1 MNLMKR
7 SVWLSAAALAA
18 GLCLQSTGAFGQV
31 TGTVKLDGKAPP
43 RQPVAGLA
51 NVKDCAALHKE
62 PLLDET
68 VVADDDGNLAN
79 VVVYLKGD
87 NVKGAA
93 PKEPAKLDQKGCQY
107 SPHVLDMTV
116 GQQLLAI
123 NSDTFLHNVHT
134 LPEENQPS
142 NNAQPTKDEKGVEL
156 KPVKAPEIFRVKCD
170 VHPWMN
176 AWVAA
181 FPHPYHATTGEDG
194 AYEIKTA
201 GLPDGE
207 YTIVAWQEK
216 YKESAPQKVT
226 IKGGKADKPV
236 NFTFKQ
242 KAAAADPKDSKAAD
256 AKDAKDVK
264 LASLTGEPCCEECA
278 KPAAKKGEVAAT
290 K

>member
-1 MNLMKR
+1 MKR
-7 SVWLSAAALAA
+7 TAWLSAVVLSA
-18 GLCLQSTGAFGQV
+18 GLCTGAMAQV
-31 TGTVKLDGKAPP
+31 TGTVKLEGKAPE
-43 RQPVAGLA
+43 RKPVAGVG
-51 NVKDCAALHKE
+51 NVKECAAQHKE

-79 VVVYLKGD
+79 VVVFLKGD

-107 SPHVLDMTV
+107 VPHVIDLTV
-116 GQQLLAI
+116 GQPLVAT

-134 LPEENQPS
+134 LPEDNPPS
-142 NNAQPTKDEKGVEL
+142 NNAQPTKDEKGLEL
-156 KPVKAPEIFRVKCD
+156 KPVKTPEQFRVKCD
-170 VHPWMN
+170 VHPWMS
-176 AWVAA
+176 AWVVAL
-181 FPHPYHATTGEDG
+181 PHPYHATTGEDG
-194 AYEIKTA
+194 TYEIKTA

-216 YKESAPQKVT
+216 FKESAPQKVT

-242 KAAAADPKDSKAAD
+242 KAAAADPAGTKARA
-256 AKDAKDVK
+256 AAAEVK
-264 LASLTGEPCCEECA
+264 LTTLTGGEACCEECD
-278 KPAAKKGEVAAT
+278 KAAKKGEVAA